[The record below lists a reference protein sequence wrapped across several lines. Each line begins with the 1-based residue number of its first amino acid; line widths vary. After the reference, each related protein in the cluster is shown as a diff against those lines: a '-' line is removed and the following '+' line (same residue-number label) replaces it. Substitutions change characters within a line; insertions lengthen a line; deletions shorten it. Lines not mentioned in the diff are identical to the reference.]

1 MSRASTIAEQAQLEH
16 LELVQALSQE
26 ISAAISAI
34 ERNDLP
40 QLLTSIA
47 NQEKIC
53 HELVSRK
60 WSPGG
65 VCGTSRGAVQQAY
78 VALSQLN
85 RTYAAVIKRSRR
97 YADLLSSV
105 YGACDKRYGKEL
117 PALAD
122 RQPWTCEA

>member
-1 MSRASTIAEQAQLEH
+1 MSRASSTAGEQLEH
-16 LELVQALSQE
+16 LQLVQALSGE

-40 QLLTSIA
+40 QLQSAMA

-53 HELVSRK
+53 HELASKK
-60 WSPGG
+60 WSW
-65 VCGTSRGAVQQAY
+65 GTDKGAIHHAY
-78 VALSQLN
+78 AALAQLN
-85 RTYAAVIKRSRR
+85 RTYAGVIKRSRR
-97 YADLLSSV
+97 CADLLSSV

>member
-1 MSRASTIAEQAQLEH
+1 MSRASTTAEQAELEH
-16 LELVQALSQE
+16 LELVQTLSRE
-26 ISAAISAI
+26 MSAAISAI
-34 ERNDLP
+34 ERNDLQ
-40 QLLTSIA
+40 QLLTAIA
-47 NQEKIC
+47 NQEQIC
-53 HELVSRK
+53 HELVSRQ

-65 VCGTSRGAVQQAY
+65 IAGTDRGAVQRAY

-85 RTYAAVIKRSRR
+85 RTYAGVIKRSKRF
-97 YADLLSSV
+97 ADLLSYV